1 MSDNERPDL
10 AALRELSQLI
20 ALLGE
25 EAAGWRKRALAAE
38 GRVKD
43 LEASGSAAP
52 STKGARVNSAL
63 ERENT
68 ELKARLD
75 TARDRVETLLER
87 TRFLRQQA
95 EKGATR

>member
-20 ALLGE
+20 TLLGE

-38 GRVKD
+38 ARVKD
-43 LEASGSAAP
+43 LEASGSASP
-52 STKGARVNSAL
+52 SSRSARGNAAL

>member
-25 EAAGWRKRALAAE
+25 EAAGWRRRALAAE
-38 GRVKD
+38 SRVKD
-43 LEASGSAAP
+43 LESSGGHSAS
-52 STKGARVNSAL
+52 KGGRGNAAL

-75 TARDRVETLLER
+75 TAKDRVETLLER